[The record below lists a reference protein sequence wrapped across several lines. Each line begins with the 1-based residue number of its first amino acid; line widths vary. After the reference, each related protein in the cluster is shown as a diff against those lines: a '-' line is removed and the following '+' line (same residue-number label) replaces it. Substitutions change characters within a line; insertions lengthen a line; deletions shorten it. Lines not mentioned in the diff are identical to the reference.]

1 MLSPD
6 ETLII
11 GIPMELEML
20 LVLKVGRERELNFK
34 PVGGP
39 AGAEGGAKFSGFKY
53 LGRCLF
59 KGWTSGVWG

>member
-39 AGAEGGAKFSGFKY
+39 AGAE
-53 LGRCLF
+53 
-59 KGWTSGVWG
+59 